1 MKKTLLAAVVLASFG
16 MTSTAMAAE
25 TATNTFQW
33 SGNVPVVSDT
43 AGFEIVQVGAVD
55 FNSGSMKF
63 ANTAGVIT
71 LESSNEIAFNV
82 LEKAAPG
89 ARAAG
94 DQAAYTMTLESL
106 KLGDNEQD
114 PTALELKIV
123 ADGVDLVR
131 DTASGSITG
140 STRLKVA
147 AAKADKTVVAT
158 PGALAVVQAIVKI
171 APAVI

>member
-1 MKKTLLAAVVLASFG
+1 MKTTLLAAVVLASFG
-16 MTSTAMAAE
+16 MTSTAMAE

-43 AGFEIVQVGAVD
+43 VGFEIVQVGAVD
-55 FNSGSMKF
+55 FNSGSVKF

-82 LEKAAPG
+82 LEKAVG
-89 ARAAG
+89 ARVAG

-106 KLGDNEQD
+106 KLGDNEQN
-114 PTALELKIV
+114 PTDLELKIV

-131 DTASGSITG
+131 DAASASISK

-147 AAKADKTVVAT
+147 AAKPDKTVVAV
-158 PGALAVVQAIVKI
+158 PGALAVVQAIIKI
-171 APAVI
+171 SPTAI

>member
-1 MKKTLLAAVVLASFG
+1 MKKTLLATVLLASFG
-16 MTSTAMAAE
+16 MTSTAMAK

-33 SGNVPVVSDT
+33 SGNVPVIT
-43 AGFEIVQVGAVD
+43 EGTGFEIVQVGAVD
-55 FNSGSMKF
+55 FNSGSLKF
-63 ANTAGVIT
+63 ANTAGVVT
-71 LESSNEIAFNV
+71 FESSNEIGFNV

-94 DQAAYTMTLESL
+94 DEVPYTMTLESL

-114 PTALELKIV
+114 PNALELKIV

-131 DTASGSITG
+131 DVASGSVTG

-147 AAKADKTVVAT
+147 AAKADKTVAAT
-158 PGALAVVQAIVKI
+158 PGSMAVVQAIVKI
-171 APAVI
+171 SPTTI

>member
-16 MTSTAMAAE
+16 MTSTAMAE

-94 DQAAYTMTLESL
+94 DEMAYTMTLESL
-106 KLGDNEQD
+106 KLGDNEQE